1 MENILNRMFGDGIF
15 SNIFFSEENPALINF
30 RKTIKEGGEIKTI
43 DNTKSYKLTS
53 LLTNNNDDDIMWSLL
68 HNFFVNLNFK
78 SERVEFKYFDRGLI
92 KNLFKKRNPEDLLN
106 EIINYNWIIASENII
121 LELSR
126 IEGFEWCEGSNS
138 LIKLRG
144 RFDFQYNTTTIFQIP
159 KNRPNFT
166 HYSDNIIYCGNYDSI
181 TPVINK
187 NIKVDKE
194 GNAQIEYLFYTEK
207 NLKKFIIT

>member
-1 MENILNRMFGDGIF
+1 MENILNKMFGDGIF
-15 SNIFFSEENPALINF
+15 SNIFFVDENPALINIK
-30 RKTIKEGGEIKTI
+30 KTIKENGEIKTI
-43 DNTKSYKLTS
+43 DDTKSYKLTS

-78 SERVEFKYFDRGLI
+78 SERIDFKYFNRGFI
-92 KNLFKKRNPEDLLN
+92 KNLFTKRNPEDLLN
-106 EIINYNWIIASENII
+106 EIIKYNWIIASENII
-121 LELSR
+121 MELSR
-126 IEGFEWCEGSNS
+126 IDGFEWCEGSNS
-138 LIKLRG
+138 IIELRG

-187 NIKVDKE
+187 NIKVDKK
-194 GNAQIEYLFYTEK
+194 GNAQIEYLFYTQK
-207 NLKKFIIT
+207 SLKKFIIE